1 MPDYP
6 INPDS
11 VDDKFDEETLKNII
25 ACALLM
31 SSIDGEVHEKE
42 WRIIKDFADEHWKEE
57 YSDFGRFQKSAWK
70 EIRSLFDENKKFQ
83 MKLNELVGKLTYN
96 LNSHQKNT
104 VLNLIG
110 DVMIADGVMT
120 LEESKLFATFME
132 KLGIRIS

>member
-6 INPDS
+6 FNPNS
-11 VDDKFDEETLKNII
+11 VDEKFDEETLKNII

-42 WRIIKDFADEHWKEE
+42 WRIIKDFADIHWKEE
-57 YSDFGRFQKSAWK
+57 YSDFGRFQKSVWR
-70 EIRSLFDENKKFQ
+70 EIRTLFDEDKKFQ
-83 MKLNELVGKLTYN
+83 MKLNELVGKLTCN

-104 VLNLIG
+104 VLNLVG
-110 DVMIADGVMT
+110 EVMIADGVMT
-120 LEESKLFATFME
+120 LDESKLFATFME